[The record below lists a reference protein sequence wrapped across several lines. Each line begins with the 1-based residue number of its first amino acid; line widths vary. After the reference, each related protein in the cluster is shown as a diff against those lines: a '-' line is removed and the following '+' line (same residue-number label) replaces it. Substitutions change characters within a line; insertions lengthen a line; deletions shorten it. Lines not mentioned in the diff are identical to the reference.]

1 MFKNLLDKMKSFKYQ
16 ITLKVLLNKYKEHR
30 DREFT
35 TTVYFNFTT
44 KTVTGSENSIEKSF
58 QECF

>member
-1 MFKNLLDKMKSFKYQ
+1 MKSFKYQ